1 MRLFSVPAGIWLNAC
16 AQKLPV
22 NSSEVRRSRRTMAAG
37 AVGAAACPYEVRA
50 RLSQLRDEIV
60 SKVTGGRHTCARSRE
75 WAALPLEL
83 RMAVLLLAGVDGEVS
98 TLARR
103 AWLEMPGPEREAVR
117 GTMRGFA
124 RALNGSP
131 ALVSRWGDD

>member
-1 MRLFSVPAGIWLNAC
+1 MSG
-16 AQKLPV
+16 
-22 NSSEVRRSRRTMAAG
+22 AAF
-37 AVGAAACPYEVRA
+37 GAAACSPEVRA
-50 RLSQLRDEIV
+50 RLAELRDEIV
-60 SKVTGGRHTCARSRE
+60 SKVTGGRHICARSRE

-117 GTMRGFA
+117 GTIRGFS
-124 RALNGSP
+124 RALGASP